1 MHYLVDGYSV
11 IHARPELRKA
21 LARRLALARDLL
33 VHRLQQYQDHAGE
46 TMTVFFDGRSGKAR
60 QADQGIRRKTA
71 TERKIEV
78 VFSAEGQSA
87 DMLIEQRVGRAT
99 SPSRYLVVTA
109 DHAIENTVSAL
120 GASSIS
126 PDSFFEMIIRAE
138 EDFSDWLDDHRTRTK
153 RKFQRG

>member
-11 IHARPELRKA
+11 IHAWPDLRKA
-21 LARRLALARDLL
+21 LVKRLAHARELL

-46 TMTVFFDGRSGKAR
+46 PITVFFDGRSRPEPKPAKLKKVQAGK
-60 QADQGIRRKTA
+60 GVEI
-71 TERKIEV
+71 
-78 VFSAEGQSA
+78 VFSAKGQSA
-87 DMLIEQRVGRAT
+87 DTLIEQRVGRAAA
-99 SPSRYLVVTA
+99 PSRYLVVTA

-126 PDSFFEMIIRAE
+126 PDSFFEMIVHAE
-138 EDFSDWLDDHRTRTK
+138 GDFTDWLDDHRARTK